1 MWDDSY
7 HIRNVVRVHLIQIL
21 IIDVRIG
28 KVKPVEQW
36 LPKLLSAKL
45 YEQQFDQCRKC
56 MGAHPSTRSPM
67 LSRWPRNVRQWYC
80 WLVSISDVFWTHTS
94 ARVCW
99 NTQNSKLAAWIQQR
113 TAKDSCSEMELI
125 TEIHTRLDLMPAPA
139 PSFWSLMMSMSI
151 TINSSSCRGLHRL
164 LNGLR
169 QYVFASTSAT
179 GERWRVVSAA
189 SFQQRQTHK

>member
-36 LPKLLSAKL
+36 LPGLLGAKTIRTRIWPKAQL
-45 YEQQFDQCRKC
+45 C
-56 MGAHPSTRSPM
+56 GRSPQHQ
-67 LSRWPRNVRQWYC
+67 V
-80 WLVSISDVFWTHTS
+80 SDVEQV
-94 ARVCW
+94 A
-99 NTQNSKLAAWIQQR
+99 QER
-113 TAKDSCSEMELI
+113 TAVILLTGVHLRRLLHPHLSQGVLEHTEKQNWLLGYNRGQPKTHLLNLI
-125 TEIHTRLDLMPAPA
+125 TEIPTRLDLVPAPA
-139 PSFWSLMMSMSI
+139 RSFWSLMMSMSI

-169 QYVFASTSAT
+169 QYVFPSTSAT
-179 GERWRVVSAA
+179 GERGLAVSAA
-189 SFQQRQTHK
+189 SFQQRKTHK